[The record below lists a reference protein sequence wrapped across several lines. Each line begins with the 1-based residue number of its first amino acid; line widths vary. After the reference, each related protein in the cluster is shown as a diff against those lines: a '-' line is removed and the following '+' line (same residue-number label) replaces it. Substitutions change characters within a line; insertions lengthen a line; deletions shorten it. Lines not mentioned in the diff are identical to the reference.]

1 MRTALDSKHTIVI
14 GGGLAGLT
22 ATTYLARAGQRV
34 TVLEKAQQPGG
45 RAITDTPHGFTMNRG
60 AHGLYTGDAASEVLN
75 ELRISYTHG
84 SPKNI
89 KALDARGVHRFPG
102 DAMSLFQTSLLSAA
116 EKLELLG
123 IFTRLS
129 TLNPQ
134 RYNQQSVQQWLDANT
149 RRPRVRAVLEAT
161 ARVSLYT
168 SALDVASA
176 DTFIAR
182 LQQSAKHPIHYVEG
196 GWQTLVNGLEQAAR
210 DADATIRTS
219 ANVSSLDFRDNRIT
233 AVNVHDGTQ
242 LPATDVLIAL
252 PLQDAHRLLSNT
264 PLENVLAPAI
274 DGSLPV
280 PIACLDLAL
289 SSLPCPQHPVV
300 IDVQHP
306 YFLTVQSEFA
316 RLAPQGGAVAHC
328 FKQIDPRDPG
338 DPHLDRADLERF
350 MDRVQPGW
358 RERVVE
364 CHFLPR
370 ISGSSVLPLAA
381 SGGMLGR
388 AWHHLESATNVYFA
402 GDWVGPRGW
411 LVDVTMASARA
422 AVRSILGAQPAQMPV
437 ARAA

>member
-1 MRTALDSKHTIVI
+1 MLTALDSKHTIVV

-22 ATTYLARAGQRV
+22 AATYLARAGQRV

-60 AHGLYTGDAASEVLN
+60 AHGLYTGDAASEVLK
-75 ELRISYTHG
+75 ELGISYSHG

-89 KALDARGVHRFPG
+89 RALDARGVHRFPG
-102 DAMSLFQTSLLSAA
+102 DAKSLFQTSLMSAA

-134 RYNQQSVQQWLDANT
+134 RFSEQSVHQWLDANT

-168 SALDVASA
+168 TALDVASA

-196 GWQTLVNGLEQAAR
+196 GWQTLVNSIEQAAH
-210 DADATIRTS
+210 DAGATIRTVAS
-219 ANVSSLDFRDNRIT
+219 VRSLEFSDNRIT
-233 AVNVHDGTQ
+233 AVSVHDGTQ
-242 LPATDVLIAL
+242 LPATDVVIAV
-252 PLQDAHRLLSNT
+252 PLQDAHKLLSST
-264 PLENVLAPAI
+264 PLKDLLAPCI
-274 DGSLPV
+274 SGSLPV

-289 SSLPCPQHPVV
+289 SSLPCPEHPVV
-300 IDVQHP
+300 IDVDYPH
-306 YFLTVQSEFA
+306 FLTVQSEFA
-316 RLAPQGGAVAHC
+316 RLAPHGGAVAHC
-328 FKQIDPRDPG
+328 FKQIDPRLPG
-338 DPHLDRADLERF
+338 DPHQDRADLERF
-350 MDRVQPGW
+350 MDKVQPGW

-370 ISGSSVLPLAA
+370 ICGASVLPLAA

-388 AWHHLESATNVYFA
+388 AAHHLESAPNLYFA

-411 LVDVTMASARA
+411 LVDATMASARA
-422 AVRSILGAQPAQMPV
+422 AARSILRDQPAEMPA